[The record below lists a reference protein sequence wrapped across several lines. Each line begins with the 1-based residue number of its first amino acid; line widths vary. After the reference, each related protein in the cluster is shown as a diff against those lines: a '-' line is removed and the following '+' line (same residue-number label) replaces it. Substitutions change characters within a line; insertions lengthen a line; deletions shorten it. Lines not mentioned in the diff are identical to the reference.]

1 MKFLYAVR
9 GWIFYLLLSVT
20 IMALAV
26 AVLPAKLAG
35 CSLRWRYERLCR
47 PWAKLVL
54 RLLKVSCGVD
64 VKAEGMENMPD
75 SGPVV
80 VLSKHQSAWDPFW
93 LGAFLKQ
100 PACFL
105 YKRSLHRIP
114 VLGWIF
120 WSMEML
126 AVDRSKG
133 RTAFEH
139 FMETGPEFLKRG
151 WWICLFPEGT
161 RVPPGE
167 HVRYKTG
174 GARFACATG
183 TPILPVAHT
192 AGTCWPKNSVAKI
205 PGTIRVSVGP
215 LLETRGRDP
224 HEVTAEVE
232 AWIEAEVER
241 LYGEHETR

>member
-80 VLSKHQSAWDPFW
+80 VFLMSLLDADTGAAW
-93 LGAFLKQ
+93 
-100 PACFL
+100 
-105 YKRSLHRIP
+105 S
-114 VLGWIF
+114 
-120 WSMEML
+120 S
-126 AVDRSKG
+126 
-133 RTAFEH
+133 
-139 FMETGPEFLKRG
+139 
-151 WWICLFPEGT
+151 
-161 RVPPGE
+161 
-167 HVRYKTG
+167 
-174 GARFACATG
+174 
-183 TPILPVAHT
+183 
-192 AGTCWPKNSVAKI
+192 
-205 PGTIRVSVGP
+205 
-215 LLETRGRDP
+215 
-224 HEVTAEVE
+224 
-232 AWIEAEVER
+232 
-241 LYGEHETR
+241 